1 MVLPRI
7 KNIVNKENFF
17 LGTLVFDGS
26 EMGKKAVKVLNLF
39 SKTIKAELG
48 DKPNVIFNEVSFKRR
63 GEYKIIVAEDK
74 ITIDFSDYQGLR
86 NALATISGL
95 YDGNKLDCTEI
106 SDYPDSDFRS
116 CLLDL
121 ARGYVEIDILK
132 EHLVRLAKLKFS
144 YVHLHLMDRQSY
156 ILKSDVVPNPDNHR
170 QYTKEELRDVVEF
183 CKLLSLEAIPE
194 IEFPAHA
201 VNLIK
206 SVPELACDIIDM
218 ELAQKGVSDADSPRK
233 HCYIDTE
240 RFVSSWSVCIGKEST
255 YKIYEKI
262 IDEVLEIFDSEYFH
276 IGADEIE
283 YRHLAAFPNWDNCH
297 ECKKLMDKYNGDILS
312 IYYHGVRRMHEIVKS
327 RGKKTIKWNESKEC
341 MHPIDLPEDI
351 IIEYWFA
358 GNQKDET
365 KHINCFVDKGFKVIN
380 AHCHYT
386 YVDVQNYMSAE
397 KISSWKPISAEAHN
411 GYVLGGEMCAWELGN
426 SDYCFYEYTLP
437 VCMALFSD
445 RVWNN
450 METEYD
456 NNYQTAIFSS
466 VIGENKLNFNPLNL
480 FEEVIPP
487 RKKEVLE
494 ELKLKDE
501 NPNAILEALE
511 KLKEIDESRCY
522 GKLALKGF
530 KSYLERL
537 YKAVLEKEN

>member
-7 KNIVNKENFF
+7 KSKIDKNKSFM
-17 LGTLVFDGS
+17 GS
-26 EMGKKAVKVLNLF
+26 LAFNNEEMGKKAVKLLKLF
-39 SKTIKAELG
+39 SKTVKAEQS
-48 DKPNVIFNEVSFKRR
+48 DNPNIFFNEVSFERR
-63 GEYKIIVAEDK
+63 GEYKLLIEEDK
-74 ITIDFSDYQGLR
+74 ITINFADYQGLR
-86 NALATISGL
+86 NALATVSGL
-95 YDGNKLDCTEI
+95 YIDGKIACAEI
-106 SDYPDSDFRS
+106 HDYPDNDFRS

-121 ARGYVEIDILK
+121 ARGYVEIEVLK
-132 EHLVRLAKLKFS
+132 EHLVRLARLKFS

-170 QYTKEELRDVVEF
+170 QYTKEELKDIVEF

-194 IEFPAHA
+194 IEFPSHA

-206 SVPELACDIIDM
+206 SVPELACDIIDI

-240 RFVSSWSVCIGKEST
+240 RNVSSWSVCIGKEST

-262 IDEVLEIFDSEYFH
+262 IDEVLEIFDSDYFH

-312 IYYHGVRRMHEIVKS
+312 IYYHGVRRMHELVKS

-351 IIEYWFA
+351 IVEYWFA

-380 AHCHYT
+380 AHCHFT

-397 KISSWKPISAEAHN
+397 KISSWKPISTESHN
-411 GYVLGGEMCAWELGN
+411 GPVLGGEMCAWELGN
-426 SDYCFYEYTLP
+426 PDYCFYEYTLP
-437 VCMALFSD
+437 VCMTLFSD

-450 METEYD
+450 LETEYD
-456 NNYQTAIFSS
+456 DGYQTAIFSS
-466 VIGENKLNFNPLNL
+466 VIGENELNFNPLNI
-480 FEEVIPP
+480 FEDIIPP
-487 RKKEVLE
+487 RKKDILE
-494 ELKLKDE
+494 ELKLRDE
-501 NPNAILEALE
+501 SPQVIIEMLKKLE
-511 KLKEIDESRCY
+511 KIDEEGLY

-530 KSYLERL
+530 KAYLEKL